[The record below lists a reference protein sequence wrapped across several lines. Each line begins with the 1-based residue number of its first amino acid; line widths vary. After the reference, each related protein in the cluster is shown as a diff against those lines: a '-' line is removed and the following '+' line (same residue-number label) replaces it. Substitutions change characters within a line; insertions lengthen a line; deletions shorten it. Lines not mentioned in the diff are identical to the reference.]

1 MTQKTKVFS
10 LFSLLMLF
18 LILTGCAAKLER
30 SYPERN
36 YYILNVSNTNV
47 NSSTASDGILE
58 IRRFTT
64 SPNFTTREFVYRK
77 GDLSYVSDFYN
88 QFFRPPGMLITE
100 ETRKWLSESG
110 LFKYVLDS
118 SNSARPDYVL
128 EGNVN
133 ELYGDYRA
141 SGTPKAVLGIQ
152 FFLID
157 EIYSNSRIIFQKN
170 YHGEVALKNNSPETL
185 VEGWNNALG
194 QILTDLKEDLMKL
207 NLTKSQSDNEV

>member
-1 MTQKTKVFS
+1 MTQKTRIFP
-10 LFSLLMLF
+10 LCSLLMLF

-30 SYPERN
+30 NYPQRN
-36 YYILNVSNTNV
+36 YYILNVSNTNG
-47 NSSTASDGILE
+47 NSSPASDGILE
-58 IRRFTT
+58 IRRFTI

-133 ELYGDYRA
+133 ELYGDYRT

-157 EIYSNSRIIFQKN
+157 ETSPNSQIIFQKN
-170 YHGEVALKNNSPETL
+170 YYGEVALKNNSPETL
-185 VEGWNNALG
+185 VEGWNNALE

-207 NLTKSQSDNEV
+207 DLTKSRFDNQV